1 MELQMENYNNNRIK
15 ELKKSRQKHIKSLS
29 KILNILYKKEWELS
43 ENSIA
48 INDNICKLASK
59 SVSEASGCIQSA
71 ISKLISTEI
80 THKIEKKKENKTSEI
95 SQLKKV
101 VLNKK

>member
-1 MELQMENYNNNRIK
+1 MENYSLRIK
-15 ELKKSRQKHIKSLS
+15 ELKTARQRHIKSLS

-43 ENSIA
+43 ENA
-48 INDNICKLASK
+48 LNINDNICKQAAK

-71 ISKLISTEI
+71 ISKLISTDI
-80 THKIEKKKENKTSEI
+80 NHTQKKIEEKKASEI

>member
-1 MELQMENYNNNRIK
+1 MENYNMRIK
-15 ELKKSRQKHIKSLS
+15 ELKTARQRHIKSLS

-43 ENSIA
+43 EDAVN
-48 INDNICKLASK
+48 INDNVCKHSAK
-59 SVSEASGCIQSA
+59 SVSEASGYIQNA
-71 ISKLISTEI
+71 ISKLISTDI
-80 THKIEKKKENKTSEI
+80 NDNHKKTEEKKSSEI

>member
-1 MELQMENYNNNRIK
+1 MEVNVDNYNMRIK
-15 ELKKSRQKHIKSLS
+15 ELRIARQRHIKGLS
-29 KILNILYKKEWELS
+29 RILNILYKKQWELS
-43 ENSIA
+43 ENSID

-59 SVSEASGCIQSA
+59 SVSEASACIRDA

-80 THKIEKKKENKTSEI
+80 NALPKNSEEKKSTDI

>member
-1 MELQMENYNNNRIK
+1 MENYNLRIK
-15 ELKKSRQKHIKSLS
+15 ELKTARQRHIKSLS

-43 ENSIA
+43 ENA
-48 INDNICKLASK
+48 LNINDNICKQSAK

-71 ISKLISTEI
+71 ISKLISTDI
-80 THKIEKKKENKTSEI
+80 NHTQKKIEEKKSSEI